1 VPEEQGRSTPALWT
15 PDSYGTT
22 CDGAGQG
29 SRRRR
34 LRLGRGDARWGEG
47 ETRQERDET
56 RRDEG
61 ETRQER
67 GETRRDERKGD
78 KRGQEEETRL
88 WFMNT
93 EVV

>member
-1 VPEEQGRSTPALWT
+1 M
-15 PDSYGTT
+15 
-22 CDGAGQG
+22 
-29 SRRRR
+29 
-34 LRLGRGDARWGEG
+34 
-47 ETRQERDET
+47 

-78 KRGQEEETRL
+78 KRGQEEETRS

-93 EVV
+93 EVA